1 MSLWQMTEIAET
13 YQELPQITI
22 VAKLATLDVCRS
34 FEYVS
39 DQPSRNILKKSCW
52 KSVWMF
58 PEAVFFSDSRIYYF

>member
-1 MSLWQMTEIAET
+1 MTEIAET

-39 DQPSRNILKKSCW
+39 DQPSRNILKKSC
-52 KSVWMF
+52 
-58 PEAVFFSDSRIYYF
+58 